1 VIGHPAAIANVMRSG
16 FMSAQQAGPA
26 PYQVEISGWDLNENF
41 FVENTE
47 LEWTEEEK
55 IIHVQHA
62 VQQGDLVFVRLMGA
76 TTRDG
81 VCPVAYEVGMIK
93 YQPQFLNYEILL
105 KQILPREHSST
116 PTTVRN

>member
-1 VIGHPAAIANVMRSG
+1 MKSG
-16 FMSAQQAGPA
+16 FTGTQQAGPA

-62 VQQGDLVFVRLMGA
+62 VQQGALVFVRLMGA
-76 TTRDG
+76 SARDG
-81 VCPVAYEVGMIK
+81 VCPVAYEVGMVK

-105 KQILPREHSST
+105 KQILPRQQTAT
-116 PTTVRN
+116 PTTVRH